1 MGGQVARTLLWLVRV
16 ALGPALLRPRPAA
29 AAPRDAAGAPTLTAA
44 ERTCDEAGLDAALAA
59 GGAHTF
65 ACPGP
70 TTIVVTST
78 KQVVKDTSLDG
89 GGQLTISG
97 ADTRRVFTVSAAV
110 TLGLSNLTI
119 SNGRVVGTSGS
130 GGGPGGNGYGGGVY
144 VDGGTLTV
152 PVSLGG

>member
-16 ALGPALLRPRPAA
+16 ALGLALLLPLLPRPAA
-29 AAPRDAAGAPTLTAA
+29 AAPRDAAGVPTLTAA

-70 TTIVVTST
+70 VTIVVSST
-78 KQVVKDTSLDG
+78 KQVDKDTSLDG
-89 GGQLTISG
+89 GGQ
-97 ADTRRVFTVSAAV
+97 
-110 TLGLSNLTI
+110 LTI